1 MRGHTAEFGIV
12 AVKGTSQLPALLEV
26 VAAEEA
32 VLDAA
37 KQMLAFLG
45 GQVA

>member
-1 MRGHTAEFGIV
+1 MRGHAAEFGIV

-26 VAAEEA
+26 VAAGEA
-32 VLDAA
+32 VPDAA
-37 KQMLAFLG
+37 KQMLALLG